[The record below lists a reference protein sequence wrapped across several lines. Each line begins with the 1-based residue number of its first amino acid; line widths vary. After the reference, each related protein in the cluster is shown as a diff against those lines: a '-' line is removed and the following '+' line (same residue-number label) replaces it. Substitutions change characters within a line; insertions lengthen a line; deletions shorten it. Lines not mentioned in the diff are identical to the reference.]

1 MINALPVSVAIIRRD
16 RVSVQSDE
24 IECLLELGESEF
36 PGRVELESEEET
48 SKGYPSCW
56 EIDI

>member
-1 MINALPVSVAIIRRD
+1 MINALRVSSNIRRD
-16 RVSVQSDE
+16 CVSSQSDE

-36 PGRVELESEEET
+36 SSWIELESEEEASEGYT
-48 SKGYPSCW
+48 SSW